1 MYKISAPIMASTVT
15 RENRSKY
22 VKLCRD
28 AGISRVF
35 LCTNSPIFPLHHLLE
50 ENIAYFKSEGFEV
63 GIWTDTI
70 GHGAVLTHIENAEN
84 TSRFQPIVNLL
95 GVAVP
100 YTNCPSDPEFR
111 AFIAKHIAK
120 LAKMGP
126 DIVML
131 DDDFRLSNHGG
142 HELCCACEKHM
153 ARICELA
160 GESISREEL
169 RPYVISGKPNKYRDA
184 FISSQAESLTKMAEE
199 IRDEV
204 DKETP
209 DVTVCFCSVLG
220 LFDVDGLDV
229 SGVTK
234 LLAGKNKP
242 ILRLTGAPYWAVK
255 QRTYSLP
262 TAIEIARSLAAMVKD
277 EGFDTMAEGDVY
289 PRPRYTCPASY
300 LEIYDGIMRADGNY
314 AGILKYMFDYSAG
327 PDFETGYLKF
337 HSDSKPFFEKL
348 SEFFPSGANAGV
360 RIHLYPNTTKNA
372 DLDLSRTNPNYTR
385 PMNGAML
392 TSCGIPTI
400 YSGEGTCNS
409 VFGESARKYELSCL
423 AGGTLIDSVAAVI
436 LSERGVDVGLEKI
449 SAHEEKTVNFICT
462 DDPEFKSFVK
472 NGETRMLGATLN
484 EKAEVLIY
492 SVETGKNIPL
502 AYRYENANGERFT
515 VLLFDVNFVPYST
528 SGLIANTVLSTVLS
542 RELPW
547 VARKPLP
554 AVCSE
559 NPNLYLICEK
569 GEDFLSVAIFNCFA
583 DYILNPEI
591 ILDGEYS
598 KIECAD
604 CDAVIEGNKVILKS
618 RLHGFTAAAFRVT
631 K

>member
-22 VKLCRD
+22 VKLCRE
-28 AGISRVF
+28 AGIGRVF
-35 LCTNSPIFPLHHLLE
+35 LCTNSPIFPLDPLLG
-50 ENIAYFKSEGFEV
+50 ENIAYFKAEGFEV

-70 GHGAVLTHIENAEN
+70 GHGAALTHIADTAD
-84 TSRFQPIVNLL
+84 TSKYQPIVNLL
-95 GVAVP
+95 GVTVP

-120 LAKMGP
+120 LAKLGP

-142 HELCCACEKHM
+142 SELCCACEKHM

-160 GESISREEL
+160 GESITREEL
-169 RPYVISGKPNKYRDA
+169 RPFVISGKPNKFRDA
-184 FISSQAESLTKMAEE
+184 FISSQGESLKKMAEE
-199 IRDEV
+199 IRTEV
-204 DKETP
+204 DKESP
-209 DVTVCFCSVLG
+209 EVTVCFCSL
-220 LFDVDGLDV
+220 LAHFDVDGLDV
-229 SGVTK
+229 SGVTR

-262 TAIEIARSLAAMVKD
+262 TAMEIARSLAAMVKD

-300 LEIYDGIMRADGNY
+300 LELYDGVMRADGNY
-314 AGILKYMFDYSAG
+314 SGILKYMFDYTAG

-348 SEFFPSGANAGV
+348 SEFFPVGANAGV
-360 RIHLYPNTTKNA
+360 RIHLYPNTTKSA
-372 DLDLSRTNPNYTR
+372 DLDLSKTTPNYVR

-392 TSCGIPTI
+392 TSCGIPTV
-400 YSGEGTCNS
+400 YSGDGVCNS
-409 VFGESARKYELSCL
+409 VFGESARKYELSNL

-436 LSERGVDVGLEKI
+436 LNGRGVDVGLDEI
-449 SAHEEKTVNFICT
+449 SAHEEKTVNFVST
-462 DDPEFKSFVK
+462 DDPEFKSYVK
-472 NGETRMLGATLN
+472 SGEARVLGAKLKEN
-484 EKAEVLIY
+484 AEVLIY
-492 SVETGKNIPL
+492 SAENGKNVPL
-502 AYRYENANGERFT
+502 AYRYENERGERFI
-515 VLLFDVNFVPYST
+515 VLLFDAYSVPHST
-528 SGLIANTVLSTVLS
+528 SGLISNRVLSTVLA
-542 RELPW
+542 RELTW

-554 AVCSE
+554 AVCSG
-559 NPNLYLICEK
+559 NPDLYLICEK
-569 GEDFLSVAIFNCFA
+569 GEDYLSVGLFNCFA
-583 DYILNPEI
+583 DYVLDTEIL
-591 ILDGEYS
+591 LDGEYS

-604 CDAVIEGNKVILKS
+604 CDAIIEGNKVILKS
-618 RLHGFTAAAFRVT
+618 RLHGFGAAAFRVF

>member
-15 RENRSKY
+15 VDNRKKY
-22 VKLCRD
+22 AELCHD

-35 LCTNSPIFPLHHLLE
+35 LCTNSPIFPLHPLLE

-70 GHGAVLTHIENAEN
+70 GHGAALTHIADTAD
-84 TSRFQPIVNLL
+84 TSKYQPIVNLL
-95 GVAVP
+95 GVTVP

-120 LAKMGP
+120 LAKLGP

-142 HELCCACEKHM
+142 SELCCACEHHM

-169 RPYVISGKPNKYRDA
+169 RPFVISGKPNKFRDA
-184 FISSQAESLTKMAEE
+184 FISSQGESLKKMAEE
-199 IRDEV
+199 IRAEV
-204 DKETP
+204 DKESP
-209 DVTVCFCSVLG
+209 DVTVCFCSL
-220 LFDVDGLDV
+220 LAHFDVDGLDV
-229 SGVTK
+229 SGVTR

-262 TAIEIARSLAAMVKD
+262 TAMEIARSLAAMVKD

-300 LEIYDGIMRADGNY
+300 LELYDGVMRADGNY
-314 AGILKYMFDYSAG
+314 SGILKYMFDYTAG

-337 HSDSKPFFEKL
+337 HANSKPFFEKL

-360 RIHLYPNTTKNA
+360 RIHLYPDTTKIA
-372 DLDLSRTNPNYTR
+372 DLDLSKTTPNYVR

-392 TSCGIPTI
+392 TSCGIPTV
-400 YSGEGTCNS
+400 YSGEGVCNS
-409 VFGESARKYELSCL
+409 VFGESARKYDLSFL
-423 AGGTLIDSVAAVI
+423 SGGTFIDSVAAVI
-436 LSERGVDVGLEKI
+436 LSERGVDVGLDEI
-449 SAHEEKTVNFICT
+449 FAHEEKTVNFICT

-472 NGETRMLGATLN
+472 EGETRVLGATLN
-484 EKAEVLIY
+484 EKAEILIY
-492 SVETGKNIPL
+492 SVENGKNIPF
-502 AYRYENANGERFT
+502 AYRYENANGERFA
-515 VLLFDVNFVPYST
+515 VLLFDVHSVPHST
-528 SGLIANTVLSTVLS
+528 SGLIENRVLSTVLAH
-542 RELPW
+542 ELPW

-554 AVCSE
+554 AVCSG

-569 GEDFLSVAIFNCFA
+569 GDDFLSVGLFNCFA

-591 ILDGEYS
+591 ILDREYS
-598 KIECAD
+598 EIECFG
-604 CDAVIEGNKVILKS
+604 CDAELCGNKVTLKS
-618 RLHGFTAAAFRVT
+618 RLHGFEAAAFRV